1 MPADGGQ
8 ATATARAPSGEAAE
22 VAIARMIEMSDDVR
36 GCAVLGPT
44 GEALAATGDRERWQE
59 TGASLLGAADLA
71 GDEPARLVH
80 IGTEDGEVFAIR
92 HGELAMIAVSDRFPL
107 ASLMISDMRMAL
119 RGMAEEAKRT

>member
-8 ATATARAPSGEAAE
+8 ATATARAPTHEVAE
-22 VAIARMIEMSDDVR
+22 VAIARMLEMSDDVR
-36 GCAVLGPT
+36 GCAVLGTT
-44 GEALAATGDRERWQE
+44 GEAFAATGDRERWQE
-59 TGASLLGAADLA
+59 AGAALLSAADRA
-71 GDEPARLVH
+71 GDEPAWHVH

-119 RGMAEEAKRT
+119 RGMVEEAKRT